1 MLRGGTTTTHVN
13 PTDELSPTDEP
24 LRTLRLRPSRTGQYL
39 CADGLGLGG
48 LTAIL
53 LLIDFSMSMNR
64 YNAEQGRGVPPP
76 LIELIQSLVARAP
89 GTVSFHLIVFGR
101 DFGAATFKG
110 GYEGDGIR
118 ALFDA
123 VDRSGT
129 RMAGPL
135 REAVRFAENSLRSG
149 CAVFGNVFTD
159 GAIDDHR
166 ALGDSPDRLRRL
178 SKVQAAYFAPVGM
191 RELTSYECDARDKVA
206 GLATALPGHK
216 SGKAHV
222 INTDEGL
229 MQWLQA
235 ILNRANAAE
244 PDVVVHCGDLSA
256 AFPVGSDG
264 TAMVPARFVRK
275 ATRVTHAGAD
285 VAVRREDA
293 APDRALLTAAA
304 LGTINAK
311 LVALA
316 GLAFQGHCAMVNDTA
331 AEIYALLD
339 EIAPAMTGKE
349 KADLETIRA
358 CVTDAVVLV
367 IANKQGA
374 CENLWG
380 AQSVVRAS
388 AARHRFSH
396 APCRF
401 APNCHLIA
409 VPPLVGV
416 RP

>member
-1 MLRGGTTTTHVN
+1 MLRGGTTATRVN
-13 PTDELSPTDEP
+13 PPETRLP
-24 LRTLRLRPSRTGQYL
+24 TLRLQPSPTGRYF

-48 LTAIL
+48 LLTAIF
-53 LLIDFSMSMNR
+53 LLIDFSLSMDKWNPELQR
-64 YNAEQGRGVPPP
+64 MAPPP

-129 RMAGPL
+129 CMAGPL

-149 CAVFGNVFTD
+149 CAVFGDVFTD
-159 GAIDDHR
+159 GVIGDHR

-178 SKVQAAYFAPVGM
+178 SKVQAAFFAPVGT
-191 RELTSYECDARDKVA
+191 RKLTSYECDARDKVA
-206 GLATALPGHK
+206 GLATAPPGHK

-222 INTDEGL
+222 IKTAEDL
-229 MQWLQA
+229 LLFLQSS
-235 ILNRANAAE
+235 LNRATAM
-244 PDVVVHCGDLSA
+244 DSVVLRCGSRRTEFA
-256 AFPVGSDG
+256 VGPDG
-264 TAMVPARFVRK
+264 TAMVPARVALK
-275 ATRVTHAGAD
+275 ATGVTRAGTD

-293 APDRALLTAAA
+293 APNPALLTAATLA
-304 LGTINAK
+304 AINAK
-311 LVALA
+311 LVELA
-316 GLAFQGHCAMVNDTA
+316 DHAFGGHCAMVNDTA

-349 KADLETIRA
+349 KADLETVRA
-358 CVTDAVVLV
+358 RVTDAVALV

-374 CENLWG
+374 CENLWS

-409 VPPLVGV
+409 VPPLLGV